1 MWYRIVK
8 SNFGLHIQNQLDLN
22 IPTQNKEVK
31 EEDISPLFS
40 NIESQLNKIR
50 SDDNPA
56 GMTDVE
62 KGQGGMYM
70 KNGEGVSAYA
80 SEKGAPMFQDNFPSD
95 KQLI

>member
-8 SNFGLHIQNQLDLN
+8 SGFIKIEDLKIPAYLPEGEEN
-22 IPTQNKEVK
+22 IK
-31 EEDISPLFS
+31 SPLFS
-40 NIESQLNKIR
+40 NIESQLNEIR
-50 SDDNPA
+50 SDEDPI
-56 GMTDVE
+56 GTPDIE

-80 SEKGAPMFQDNFPSD
+80 SGKGAPMFQDNFPSD